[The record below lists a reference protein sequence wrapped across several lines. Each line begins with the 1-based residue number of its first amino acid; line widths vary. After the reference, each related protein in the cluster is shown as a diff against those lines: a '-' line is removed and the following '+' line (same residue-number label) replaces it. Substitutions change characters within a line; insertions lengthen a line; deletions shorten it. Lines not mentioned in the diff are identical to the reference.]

1 MPLVSI
7 IVPVYGVER
16 YIERCAVSLFE
27 QTYKDIEYIFVNDA
41 TPDKS
46 IEVLRTVMKRY
57 PERAKAVRMVEHP
70 QNKGVSAARN
80 TGVDNAIG
88 EYLWQV
94 DSDDYVATDA
104 VQKCVETAEKQ
115 HADVVICDVNV
126 VTAKG
131 IYPEKVTYT
140 NKVDYIRRIL
150 QHIEKCAH
158 WNKFYRRSLFVDFDI
173 RADENIRLAEDYAV
187 TPRLLYCAKSVVMLH
202 EPLYFY
208 ETTNQ
213 SSYVHN
219 LSRIAIESQYRAD
232 GILMAFFANKQ
243 EYADIIT
250 VLPQRSMTS
259 LIKNTDAKGWAI
271 VVDVYS
277 ECLTHS
283 GKGLTLVNRI
293 IYHLAKNRNWSLL
306 RLFIGVYYFVMR

>member
-1 MPLVSI
+1 
-7 IVPVYGVER
+7 
-16 YIERCAVSLFE
+16 
-27 QTYKDIEYIFVNDA
+27 
-41 TPDKS
+41 
-46 IEVLRTVMKRY
+46 
-57 PERAKAVRMVEHP
+57 
-70 QNKGVSAARN
+70 
-80 TGVDNAIG
+80 
-88 EYLWQV
+88 
-94 DSDDYVATDA
+94 
-104 VQKCVETAEKQ
+104 
-115 HADVVICDVNV
+115 
-126 VTAKG
+126 
-131 IYPEKVTYT
+131 
-140 NKVDYIRRIL
+140 
-150 QHIEKCAH
+150 
-158 WNKFYRRSLFVDFDI
+158 
-173 RADENIRLAEDYAV
+173 
-187 TPRLLYCAKSVVMLH
+187 MLH

-232 GILMAFFANKQ
+232 GSLMAFFANKQ

-277 ECLTHS
+277 ECLTHP

-306 RLFIGVYYFVMR
+306 RLFMGVYHCVMRDRK